1 MQEKTMDNSSESL
14 DRQWREIDAKMK
26 KTGKDLL
33 NIEKKLNVLL
43 SDIQFWE
50 IVLELDG
57 ETTK

>member
-1 MQEKTMDNSSESL
+1 MDNSSESL
-14 DRQWREIDAKMK
+14 DRQWREIDAKMR